1 VNERGSPKLFILFN
15 LDFTYYG
22 HALATRWKQ
31 DLSLPDSS
39 FRGLVVGRLYWE
51 FLHRQGDIRYEGL
64 ALEQDMLWRA
74 RTEPPDM
81 EFLAWAERELGEV
94 DTLWRLND
102 ADRSIVGFT
111 RDQVLST
118 MTIYLKYFFDEFTT
132 HRPDAV
138 IGFTISSLSA
148 LACYYVARHLGIPY
162 FELQSTR
169 IRSRS
174 VIAERMTQSEL
185 PRIDAAYRRILA
197 GQEQDPAVLRAGV
210 DFVREFRER
219 PTMPDGQAR
228 AVKISSKTTSLHPRR
243 LIGLARITWWYYFG
257 PYKRDVDV
265 PHPARQARDALRMG
279 LRLRRVMRGDLFEP
293 PRPGERYAF
302 YALHQQPEMTTMI
315 LAPFWQEQLTLIE
328 NIARSLPLDTWLYVK
343 EHIPMLGVRP
353 IEYYERLR
361 RVPNIRL
368 IDPFTSSLQLIRD
381 ASVVTVIAG
390 TVGWEALLLGV
401 PVITFGQVFYNTI
414 PIVQKCRAIEDLPRL
429 IREAVVGSLQDPRF
443 VEAYVAA
450 ILANSF
456 EFDLDRLYDPT
467 RSYESIRDSKEA
479 ATMARE
485 YRHALAIA
493 GVFPPS

>member
-1 VNERGSPKLFILFN
+1 MAIAAPKLFFLFN

-22 HALATRWKQ
+22 HALASRWKRELGLG
-31 DLSLPDSS
+31 DEA
-39 FRGLVVGRLYWE
+39 FRGLVVGRLYWD
-51 FLHRQGDIRYEGL
+51 FLQKQKDIRYEGIM
-64 ALEQDMLWRA
+64 LEQDMLWSA
-74 RTEPPDM
+74 RSQPPDM
-81 EFLAWAERELGEV
+81 EFLAWAEGQLSEV
-94 DTLWRLND
+94 DTLWRLRD
-102 ADRSIVGFT
+102 ADRSLGEFDH
-111 RDQVLST
+111 DQMLSA
-118 MTIYLKYFFDEFTT
+118 MSVFLKYFFAEFTH

-148 LACYYVARHLGIPY
+148 LACYYVARHLSIPY
-162 FELQSTR
+162 LEMQSTR

-185 PRIDAAYRRILA
+185 PRVDAAFRRILA
-197 GQEQDPAVLRAGV
+197 GQDQDPAIVRAGT
-210 DFVREFRER
+210 DFVRAFRER
-219 PTMPDGQAR
+219 PTTPDGQAR

-279 LRLRRVMRGDLFEP
+279 LRLRRVLRGDLFEL
-293 PRPGERYAF
+293 PRRGERYAF

-315 LAPFWQEQLTLIE
+315 LAPFWQDQLTLVE
-328 NIARSLPLDTWLYVK
+328 NIARSLPLGMWLYVK

-368 IDPFTSSLQLIRD
+368 IDPFKSSLQLIRD

-401 PVITFGQVFYNTI
+401 PVITFGQVFYNAL
-414 PIVQKCRAIEDLPRL
+414 PNVRKCRAIEDLPRL
-429 IREAVVGSLQDPRF
+429 IRECLAESVQDPSF
-443 VEAYVAA
+443 IEAYVAA
-450 ILANSF
+450 ILVDSF
-456 EFDLDRLYDPT
+456 DFDLDQLYDPS

-485 YRHALAIA
+485 YGRALAIA